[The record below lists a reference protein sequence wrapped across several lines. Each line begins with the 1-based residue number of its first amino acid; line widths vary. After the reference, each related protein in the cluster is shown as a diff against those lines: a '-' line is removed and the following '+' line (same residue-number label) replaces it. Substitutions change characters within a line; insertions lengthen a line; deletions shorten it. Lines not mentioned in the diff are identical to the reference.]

1 MEETMKKAIVL
12 LSVLVGISLSS
23 NVLSATYDAT
33 GIWTYTEHTP
43 WNNCSEQHQPES
55 GTVIL
60 IQTSDTSFII
70 VGDDFSKIGTINGAE
85 YTFADNWC
93 EDYGWIDETVIITL
107 SSASTGSGTVSWIY
121 HEGGYSCSGG
131 HSLSLTKQAQSTPTY
146 DATGTWDFT
155 QSGFWTGCGSSTPP
169 RDTGYFNVIQSMSK
183 ISTQDDQGASYSGFV
198 SGATYY
204 VVRSY
209 LEDGGRTSVVYTI
222 TLTSNTE
229 GSGEAEFVWDN
240 DCEECKGGWY
250 ISIIKQTVEEPKAM
264 PWIPLLLLND

>member
-1 MEETMKKAIVL
+1 MKKAIVL

>member
-1 MEETMKKAIVL
+1 MEETMKKAIIL
-12 LSVLVGISLSS
+12 LAVLVGIFLPSY
-23 NVLSATYDAT
+23 VLSATYDAT
-33 GIWTYTEHTP
+33 GIWNYTGHSP
-43 WNNCSEQHQPES
+43 WTNCPEQLPADS
-55 GTVIL
+55 GTVLL

-70 VGDDFSKIGTINGAE
+70 VGDDFSKIGSINGAE
-85 YTFADNWC
+85 YTFTDNWC
-93 EDYGWIDETVIITL
+93 ENFGWIDETVSIML

-121 HEGGYSCSGG
+121 HEGDYSCSGG

-183 ISTQDDQGASYSGFV
+183 ISAQDDQGASYSGFV

-209 LEDGGRTSVVYTI
+209 VEEGGRTAVVYTI

-229 GSGEAEFVWDN
+229 GSGQAEIVWDN

-250 ISIIKQTVEEPKAM
+250 ISIFKQTDEEPKAM
-264 PWIPLLLLND
+264 PWIPLLLLDD